1 MAKTKKQEPKK
12 TEIILSELVSGKLK
26 KLQQLKAQADK
37 EITDLIDIV
46 LAEKASDIKPGTK
59 ITISPDFKKISF

>member
-12 TEIILSELVSGKLK
+12 TEIVLSELVSGKLK
-26 KLQQLKAQADK
+26 KLQQVKQQADK
-37 EITDLIDIV
+37 EITDLIDII

-59 ITISPDFKKISF
+59 VTISPDFKKISF

>member
-59 ITISPDFKKISF
+59 VTISSDYKKISF